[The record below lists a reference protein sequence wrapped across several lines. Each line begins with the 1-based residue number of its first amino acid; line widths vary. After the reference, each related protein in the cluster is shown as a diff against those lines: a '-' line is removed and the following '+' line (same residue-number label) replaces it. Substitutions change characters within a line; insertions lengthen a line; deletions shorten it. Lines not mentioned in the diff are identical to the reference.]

1 MSRNRTCVNALLT
14 CACFWM
20 GTLLQ
25 AQNAPP
31 QADQSSS
38 SIDQELHLLRQD
50 LRAQRKQ
57 IVAAN
62 MNLTAAEAEK
72 FWPIYDQFIAE
83 LVQRNQAK
91 YELIKQAA
99 EGEKLTD
106 ELTETLPKRWLSV
119 DESVDQLRLK
129 YIPIFR
135 NVLSAR
141 STARFY
147 QIDRRVQLMIDLQ
160 LASSLPLI
168 EP

>member
-1 MSRNRTCVNALLT
+1 MTRTGTFVNVVLS
-14 CACFWM
+14 CAFFSM

-25 AQNAPP
+25 AQSASP

-38 SIDQELHLLRQD
+38 SINQELHLLRQD

-57 IVAAN
+57 LVAAN
-62 MNLTAAEAEK
+62 MNLTTAEAEK
-72 FWPIYDQFIAE
+72 FWPIYDQYISE
-83 LVQRNQAK
+83 LVQKNQAK
-91 YELIKQAA
+91 YELIKEAA
-99 EGEKLTD
+99 QGEKLTD
-106 ELTETLPKRWLSV
+106 ELTETLPKRWLGV

-135 NVLSAR
+135 GVMSAR

-147 QIDRRVQLMIDLQ
+147 QIDRRVQLLIDLQ

>member
-1 MSRNRTCVNALLT
+1 LASA
-14 CACFWM
+14 
-20 GTLLQ
+20 GTLTW
-25 AQNAPP
+25 AQNAAP
-31 QADQSSS
+31 QADQSPQADQYVS
-38 SIDQELHLLRQD
+38 SIDQEIHMLRQD

-62 MNLTAAEAEK
+62 MSLTPAEAVK
-72 FWPIYDQFIAE
+72 FWPIYDQYVSE
-83 LVQRNQAK
+83 LVEKNQAK
-91 YELIKQAA
+91 YQLIKEYAQV
-99 EGEKLTD
+99 GKLTD
-106 ELTETLPKRWLSV
+106 DMAETLPKRWLGV
-119 DESVDQLRLK
+119 DESVDQLRIK

-135 NVLSAR
+135 GVLSAK